1 VADLDHGGV
10 RVGLPQ
16 GWEGEILERPQV
28 ERETDPNGSLSVA
41 AAAPPL
47 VTLHA
52 ANFALPPA
60 RGDYGSGAVEAMPAD
75 GVFVALLEFG
85 PDSVGTALFAQEGL
99 PLPLDPAQFSPRQ
112 LQRPQAAQSGLQ
124 TFCTL
129 GGRPFCVY
137 VVIGNY
143 LERASLVP
151 KADTLLAGLHVS

>member
-1 VADLDHGGV
+1 MADLDHGGV

-28 ERETDPNGSLSVA
+28 QRETDPNGSLSVA
-41 AAAPPL
+41 ESAPPL

-60 RGDYGSGAVEAMPAD
+60 RGDYGSGAVETMPAD

-85 PDSVGTALFAQEGL
+85 PDSVGTALFAQAGL
-99 PLPLDPAQFSPRQ
+99 PLPLDPAAFSPRQ

-129 GGRPFCVY
+129 SGRPFCVY

-143 LERASLVP
+143 LEVASLV
-151 KADTLLAGLHVS
+151 AQATTILAGLHVS